1 MEKLAPV
8 LPGPLRSSVDRP
20 LQTRNCPSGCQES
33 RRLLHGGREEVGP
46 GRPGKARGWRRAW
59 PPSTLWSEGQA
70 APRSRD
76 PGSTRPLLRRPVSG
90 LPGGSSLLG
99 FCCCTHGPS
108 VQEGTRMG
116 LGPPHSRVCCSA
128 PGTPL
133 RGHVLLQTSVGSGVL
148 SRAALSPYASR
159 PPWGPGAGR
168 GGQSSPMGPRG
179 GPASRPPWGPGAG
192 RPDGQCPPQVGAA
205 ALLLFS
211 FVGFF
216 LCFSRREGT
225 W

>member
-1 MEKLAPV
+1 MEKPAPV

-90 LPGGSSLLG
+90 LPGGRSLLS
-99 FCCCTHGPS
+99 FCRCTHGPS
-108 VQEGTRMG
+108 VLEGTRMG
-116 LGPPHSRVCCSA
+116 PGPPHSRVCCSA

-159 PPWGPGAGR
+159 PPWGPGAG
-168 GGQSSPMGPRG
+168 
-179 GPASRPPWGPGAG
+179 PASRPPWGPGAG

>member
-1 MEKLAPV
+1 M
-8 LPGPLRSSVDRP
+8 GP
-20 LQTRNCPSGCQES
+20 
-33 RRLLHGGREEVGP
+33 
-46 GRPGKARGWRRAW
+46 
-59 PPSTLWSEGQA
+59 
-70 APRSRD
+70 
-76 PGSTRPLLRRPVSG
+76 
-90 LPGGSSLLG
+90 
-99 FCCCTHGPS
+99 
-108 VQEGTRMG
+108 
-116 LGPPHSRVCCSA
+116 GPPHSRVCCSA

-159 PPWGPGAGR
+159 PPWGPGAG
-168 GGQSSPMGPRG
+168 
-179 GPASRPPWGPGAG
+179 PASCPPWGPGAG